1 MLADNVSQSAATRTG
16 TTERKWTVQ
25 IAKYIFVNFISMVS
39 FAFSLGLFLESR
51 KNTSAAQL
59 IVVVRSDSTE
69 KFLSNA
75 SEKYTRD
82 FLRDYNSC
90 RHATVNR
97 AHASFNT
104 MGSKETD
111 HFLLVSFRT
120 SATTFSANSM
130 ASHKPNVPIPV

>member
-75 SEKYTRD
+75 SGK
-82 FLRDYNSC
+82 
-90 RHATVNR
+90 
-97 AHASFNT
+97 
-104 MGSKETD
+104 
-111 HFLLVSFRT
+111 
-120 SATTFSANSM
+120 
-130 ASHKPNVPIPV
+130 